1 MLFCLIWTAYFIMY
15 FLQALASPHEQTLR
29 ISYDHHGVLVQIR
42 HITRIEVFIMSVVPQ
57 HILMRLSISTLPVG
71 VLK

>member
-1 MLFCLIWTAYFIMY
+1 MLFCLIRAAYLCVY
-15 FLQALASPHEQTLR
+15 LLHALGPPHEQALR
-29 ISYDHHGVLVQIR
+29 ISHDHHGVLVEIG
-42 HITRIEVFIMSVVPQ
+42 HIARIEVFVMHALPQ